1 MDFIE
6 QSQKNI
12 NNKLDVL
19 ETKIS
24 KNFIKQSEKNTKKY
38 NSSVKEIKKIIPL
51 LREVTAAIGAA
62 GFTGAAGGEVD
73 KLFSGPFHPV
83 FGQIEDLLG
92 KQLKDREEKIK
103 DTDTKELNPVG
114 GWYDANTE
122 SNRLAYEELYNIANI
137 IKQFNVDVT
146 PLQDVDWQSTG
157 VDIEYDDKPEY
168 YADKDF
174 VNVSDKNVQIN
185 TDIKYDDIYT
195 HIGNEEDFINRSQ
208 TNMKHIGEDEDYV
221 DESDTSLKTIYKND
235 IGVSISFDDEED
247 EEYDDAAENFIN
259 RSQINMKTI
268 DVGVKYDSIPNY
280 YAGENFINKSKTNWK
295 LVGRK

>member
-1 MDFIE
+1 MNFIE
-6 QSQKNI
+6 QSQKNM
-12 NNKLDVL
+12 KDKTDVL
-19 ETKIS
+19 ETKVS
-24 KNFIKQSEKNTKKY
+24 TNFIEQSKKNTKKY
-38 NSSVKEIKKIIPL
+38 SYSSKEIKKIIPL
-51 LREVTAAIGAA
+51 LKEVTAAAGAA
-62 GFTGAAGGEVD
+62 GFTGAAGGDVD
-73 KLFSGPFHPV
+73 QLFAGPFHPV
-83 FGQIEDLLG
+83 FGQIIDLLG
-92 KQLKDREEKIK
+92 KQLEDRDEKIK
-103 DTDTKELNPVG
+103 DTDSKEVNPVG
-114 GWYDANTE
+114 GWFDADTE
-122 SNRLAYEELYNIANI
+122 SNRLAYEELLNVSNL
-137 IKQFNVDVT
+137 IKQFNIDVT
-146 PLQDVDWQSTG
+146 PLQDIDWQSTG
-157 VDIEYDDKPEY
+157 VDIEYDNKPEY

-174 VNVSDKNVQIN
+174 VNVSNKNVQIN

-195 HIGNEEDFINRSQ
+195 HIDNEEDFINQSQ

-268 DVGVKYDSIPNY
+268 DVGIKYDSIPNY